1 MNVLPLFKPVRLI
14 AIDVDGVLTDGTLW
28 LTADMHAMR
37 AMNIKDGYAIQLAV
51 KSGYHVIIISGAA
64 DNGTVTNR
72 MKNLGVTD
80 VHMSVKDKAGL
91 LQEKIMSLGLT
102 KEQVLYIGDD
112 IPDLK
117 AMQQAGVPCCPSDAA
132 QEIKNIAI
140 YISAE
145 AGGKGCVRDIIEKI
159 LKLNNHWETSAD
171 ISSL

>member
-1 MNVLPLFKPVRLI
+1 M
-14 AIDVDGVLTDGTLW
+14 DVDGVLTDGTLW

-51 KSGYHVIIISGAA
+51 KSGYHLMVISGAS

-80 VHMSVKDKAGL
+80 VNMGVRDKASL
-91 LQEKIMSLGLT
+91 LQEKIKSLGLT
-102 KEQVLYIGDD
+102 REQVLYIGDD

-140 YISAE
+140 YISAV
-145 AGGKGCVRDIIEKI
+145 AGGKGCVRDILEKV
-159 LKLNNHWETSAD
+159 LKLNNNWEASEG

>member
-1 MNVLPLFKPVRLI
+1 M
-14 AIDVDGVLTDGTLW
+14 DVDGVLTDGTLW

-51 KSGYHVIIISGAA
+51 KSGYHLMVISGAS

-80 VHMSVKDKAGL
+80 VNMGVRDKASL
-91 LQEKIMSLGLT
+91 LQEKIKSLGLT
-102 KEQVLYIGDD
+102 REQVLYIGDD

-140 YISAE
+140 YISAV
-145 AGGKGCVRDIIEKI
+145 AGGKGCVRDILEKV
-159 LKLNNHWETSAD
+159 LKLNNHWEGSD
-171 ISSL
+171 GISSL